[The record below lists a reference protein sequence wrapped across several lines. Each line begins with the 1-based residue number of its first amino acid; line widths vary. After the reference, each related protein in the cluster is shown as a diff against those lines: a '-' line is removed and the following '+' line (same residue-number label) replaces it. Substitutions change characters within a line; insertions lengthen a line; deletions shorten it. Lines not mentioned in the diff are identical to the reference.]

1 MLYDYLCFV
10 QRVILFY
17 PQEPTSTALG
27 AGLLHTAPRP
37 PTLKMHGLEEW
48 EKKPLDISCLPDSIS
63 ALVRLKGPPFA
74 AKTSR
79 CVPLRSWST
88 ASSRIMPLTSTRSI
102 SMMRMQ

>member
-48 EKKPLDISCLPDSIS
+48 EKKTTRYFLPP
-63 ALVRLKGPPFA
+63 RLHLSLGQA
-74 AKTSR
+74 
-79 CVPLRSWST
+79 
-88 ASSRIMPLTSTRSI
+88 
-102 SMMRMQ
+102 